1 MNVAVSQKKTNKKK
15 TINCYT
21 TSFLSCS
28 SLPLTRA
35 MISCHDGS
43 TSNIKLNSSVLIWI
57 FLLTFAAFDSKVLFP
72 SVLVFCS
79 KEESNVWVT
88 CLSSPHNISNILSI
102 KPRFVWCSAKIYQII
117 QPLKPNYSTTKTI
130 IKTFF
135 SQTLLFAEKG
145 MKIIILSF
153 WSYFQIFRL

>member
-117 QPLKPNYSTTKTI
+117 QPLKPLSKH
-130 IKTFF
+130 FF
-135 SQTLLFAEKG
+135 LKHCFLQKKVWKS
-145 MKIIILSF
+145 
-153 WSYFQIFRL
+153 